1 MSAPISMNTLHRVP
15 ALDAVRVIGALAV
28 VGHHVGFAT
37 GVNTGGG
44 SWAGWLA
51 RLDSGVAV
59 FFVLSGFLLFR
70 PWAHAQAIGGDK
82 PATGRYLWRRAM
94 RVLPA
99 YWVAVVVCLLVL
111 DRNDDAT
118 GADWVRHFTLTQVYT
133 RDNLE
138 HGLSQT
144 WSLCTE
150 VAFYALLPVIAA
162 LLTLGRKRTG
172 RPWVIAAGGIV
183 LTGIWVALIAAGLL
197 SPSLHTMWLPAYGL
211 WFGAGMI
218 LAAVHVDLRNGQ
230 RPRWR
235 FLDEIA
241 AAPVACWVAALAVYA
256 ISTTPIAGPLD
267 LAEPTATEFAIK
279 MMLYTLLA
287 VLITVP
293 LAFGPHTR
301 AKEAFGSAPGRWL
314 GTISYGLFLWHPFVL
329 EMFYQL
335 TGRPEFTGGFWFTY
349 VVVAGGG
356 LVLAA
361 GSYYLIERPAQRFS
375 HRWPR
380 PRRPRTTESQSATAV
395 PTAVS

>member
-1 MSAPISMNTLHRVP
+1 MSAPISTATLHRVP
-15 ALDAVRVIGALAV
+15 ALDALRILGALAV

-44 SWAGWLA
+44 SWSGWLA

-59 FFVLSGFLLFR
+59 FFVLSGFLLYR
-70 PWAHAQAIGGDK
+70 PWAQAQATGGRR
-82 PATGRYLWRRAM
+82 PGTGRYLWRRAM

-99 YWVAVVVCLLVL
+99 YWLAVVVCLLFIG
-111 DRNDDAT
+111 RNDDAT
-118 GADWVRHFTLTQVYT
+118 TGDWIRHLTLTQIYQ

-150 VAFYALLPVIAA
+150 VVFYAVLPLIGLA
-162 LLTLGRKRTG
+162 LTAGRKRSG
-172 RPWVIAAGGIV
+172 RPWAIIAGGVV
-183 LTGIWVALIAAGLL
+183 LTAVWVALIGAGEL

-211 WFGAGMI
+211 WFGAGMV
-218 LAAVHVDLRNGQ
+218 LASVQVALRHGH
-230 RPRWR
+230 RPKWR

-241 AAPVACWVAALAVYA
+241 AAPLACWAGALAVYA
-256 ISTTPIAGPLD
+256 IATTPIAGPLD
-267 LAEPTATEFAIK
+267 LAEPTAVEFALK
-279 MMLYTLLA
+279 MLLYTLLA

-293 LAFGPHTR
+293 VAFGPQTR
-301 AKEAFGSAPGRWL
+301 SKELLSGGATRWL
-314 GTISYGLFLWHPFVL
+314 GQVSYGLFLWHPFVL

-335 TGRPEFTGGFWFTY
+335 TGRAEFTGEALETY
-349 VVVAGGG
+349 LVVAGGG

-361 GSYYLIERPAQRFS
+361 LSYYLVEEPAQRLS

-380 PRRPRTTESQSATAV
+380 PRRSTTESQSTTAV
-395 PTAVS
+395 PTAAS